1 MAKECG
7 EPAGLELGWAG
18 MKGYRA
24 GRAGL
29 KMALC
34 AKSGDVSCLE
44 NDMIRYTIRKNLSSK
59 WGGCLRWGD

>member
-1 MAKECG
+1 MWGASR
-7 EPAGLELGWAG
+7 LELDWAG

-29 KMALC
+29 NMALC

-59 WGGCLRWGD
+59 LGEGDCLRWGD